1 MTFLTVCCL
10 TGVGY
15 FLGSGGGVR
24 VGGVVVK
31 GAGEIEKRYRG
42 IVRRLGSR
50 GDFVAGAVKFC
61 EDVTGDVCGEGEE
74 GKERLL
80 PEFVDSNG
88 AGVVS
93 AVPLSVVMSRLEK
106 EEEELPALPVENG
119 GGSSSSGVG
128 GFLGS
133 FFKAS
138 GSSTETK
145 KEETEK
151 FNEYDVLDEILR
163 KAKELPALPIEDSD
177 KEKKKGKG
185 KGKGLGGPKST
196 PKKVV
201 KKPAAKQLPQVKNPK
216 ETSVEIL
223 SDSVSNEEEEEELE
237 LDNMDRLLSAP
248 DLIAP
253 SERTESENQTIVHTG
268 DTEFSVVSNKSS
280 VSNLKEEQSL
290 RTMTV
295 SDQILGHGSHGT
307 MVFKGTFEGRPVA
320 IKRLLLDFYDVAHH
334 EVKILRD
341 SDQHQNVIRYF
352 YQEAT
357 EKFMY
362 IALELCPASLA
373 DVVENTTNP
382 DLHQIRLSLKP
393 RNVLSQ
399 IISGIQYLHSLK
411 LVHRDIKPQNILIGE
426 SRGKLNS
433 HPRILITDFGLCK
446 RLADDQSS
454 FHNTMHTTGG
464 TIGWRAPECMI
475 NQAGAKP
482 GSQEDTSESDHSQWV
497 LLAPS
502 QQM

>member
-1 MTFLTVCCL
+1 
-10 TGVGY
+10 
-15 FLGSGGGVR
+15 
-24 VGGVVVK
+24 
-31 GAGEIEKRYRG
+31 
-42 IVRRLGSR
+42 
-50 GDFVAGAVKFC
+50 
-61 EDVTGDVCGEGEE
+61 
-74 GKERLL
+74 
-80 PEFVDSNG
+80 
-88 AGVVS
+88 
-93 AVPLSVVMSRLEK
+93 
-106 EEEELPALPVENG
+106 
-119 GGSSSSGVG
+119 
-128 GFLGS
+128 
-133 FFKAS
+133 
-138 GSSTETK
+138 
-145 KEETEK
+145 
-151 FNEYDVLDEILR
+151 
-163 KAKELPALPIEDSD
+163 
-177 KEKKKGKG
+177 
-185 KGKGLGGPKST
+185 
-196 PKKVV
+196 
-201 KKPAAKQLPQVKNPK
+201 
-216 ETSVEIL
+216 
-223 SDSVSNEEEEEELE
+223 
-237 LDNMDRLLSAP
+237 
-248 DLIAP
+248 
-253 SERTESENQTIVHTG
+253 
-268 DTEFSVVSNKSS
+268 
-280 VSNLKEEQSL
+280 
-290 RTMTV
+290 MTV

-307 MVFKGTFEGRPVA
+307 M
-320 IKRLLLDFYDVAHH
+320 RLLLDFYDVAHH

-475 NQAGAKP
+475 NQL
-482 GSQEDTSESDHSQWV
+482 EDTSESDHSQWV

-502 QQM
+502 QQMRITKSIDVFSAGCVYYYYLTGGVHPFGDKYTREINILRGNHRLDRLDGILDGGVEAKDLIRRMIFKDPKKSFLQEVSDRLETEERDPPSAILKQLERGAEKAVGKNWSSKLDRRILEDLRNFRQYDTKTVQDLLRVIRNKKNHYQELSAELKGVMGVVPDGFLGYFVSRFPGLLMHVYYVVEGSKGMKKEPLFLPYFGGRE